1 MIPIKIMQHLKSA
14 IGRLCAHG
22 KILFAGQILSLF
34 LASTSALSA
43 SMHFN
48 CNVSL
53 PTTQTSMVFMLMAM
67 HLIVL
72 LYKQRKHLPLELPQD
87 NPSTHSSDEEED
99 SEEENDDEN
108 SPGKSNSPPT
118 SPYSMFFGLIPL
130 HNPWWVY
137 AGFAFISVQGSYVAF
152 LAYKYTTLPSAS
164 LLDNVNIIAAM
175 VGSRILLRRRY
186 SKYHIIGALVCCL
199 GVAMNIISDVKK
211 SGEDPSETDDINAKI
226 QMEEYPHRLLG
237 DALALIG
244 GILFGIVDVLIEKV
258 VKKDVSIDEYLGAT
272 GFFGFFFA
280 LIQSFILETK
290 EMKKLFVPDS
300 ETTLSTQE
308 VYELYSNPFDAP
320 RSCPRNNAVILIVAY
335 VVCAYIFQSL
345 MSRFLAVSESAL
357 FTLSILTSDLWGV
370 IFTVVT
376 EHVPPPFLFYL
387 AFILVLSGVIV
398 YEMVPSPL
406 EDEDHDCTGVQMTDS
421 RLTFGS
427 HFMNGD
433 LELKHEIL

>member
-1 MIPIKIMQHLKSA
+1 MDLLRYLKPA
-14 IGRLCAHG
+14 IGRICAHG
-22 KILFAGQILSLF
+22 KVLFAGQILSLF

-67 HLIVL
+67 HLFVL
-72 LYKQRKHLPLELPQD
+72 LLKKRKHLPSELPQD
-87 NPSTHSSDEEED
+87 NPSSHSSDEEED
-99 SEEENDDEN
+99 SEEENDDKFH
-108 SPGKSNSPPT
+108 GKSNAPPAL
-118 SPYSMFFGLIPL
+118 PYSMLFGLIPL

-137 AGFAFISVQGSYVAF
+137 AGFGLISVQGSYVAF

-175 VGSRILLRRRY
+175 VGSKLLLRRRY
-186 SKYHIIGALVCCL
+186 TKFHIVGALVCCL
-199 GVAMNIISDVKK
+199 GVAMNIVSDIEK
-211 SGEDPSETDDINAKI
+211 SGEDPSEADDINEKI

-244 GILFGIVDVLIEKV
+244 GVLFGIVDVLIEKV
-258 VKKDVSIDEYLGAT
+258 VKEDVSIDEYLGAT

-280 LIQSFILETK
+280 LLQAFILETK
-290 EMKKLFVPDS
+290 EMRKLFAPDS
-300 ETTLSTQE
+300 EDALSTQE

-320 RSCPRNNAVILIVAY
+320 RSCPRNNAVILLVAY
-335 VVCAYIFQSL
+335 VFCAYIFQSL
-345 MSRFLAVSESAL
+345 MSHFLAVSESAL

-376 EHVPPPFLFYL
+376 QHVPPPVLFYI
-387 AFILVLSGVIV
+387 AFLLVLSGVII

-406 EDEDHDCTGVQMTDS
+406 HEDEHDSSGVQMTDS

-427 HFMNGD
+427 HYINGD